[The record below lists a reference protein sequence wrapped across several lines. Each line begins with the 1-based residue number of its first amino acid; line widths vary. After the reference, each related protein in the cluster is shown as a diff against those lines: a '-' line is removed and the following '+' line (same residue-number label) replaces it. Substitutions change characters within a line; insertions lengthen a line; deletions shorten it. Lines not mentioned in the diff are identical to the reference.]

1 MVRPMIIILSAI
13 PILAAIFIVV
23 PPLLRPEIPNVAV
36 NSEDVITLEYT
47 KEHLKKIS
55 FGLTQSIG
63 ADTAEVLMMQN
74 DGSTTYSL
82 TKNGNSEPDI
92 KYQLTSD
99 ELKQLRSLIKET
111 GFMDIPDTDFQVKP
125 DLNEYEK
132 YGLQVTL
139 NGQTVNLHWT
149 DENSS
154 QQFIPPIIIQ
164 VQSNLDG
171 IIGEIIK

>member
-1 MVRPMIIILSAI
+1 MILILSAI

-63 ADTAEVLMMQN
+63 ADTAEVLVIQN
-74 DGSTTYSL
+74 DGSATYSL

-99 ELKQLRSLIKET
+99 GLKQLKSLIKET
-111 GFMDIPDTDFQVKP
+111 GFMAIPDTDFQVKP

-132 YGLQVTL
+132 YGIQVAL
-139 NGQTVNLHWT
+139 NGQTVNLHWP

-154 QQFIPPIIIQ
+154 QQFIPPIITQ